1 MFNHVPYNFGIYM
14 SSSDNKESS
23 YECLEFT
30 SSVVTV

>member
-1 MFNHVPYNFGIYM
+1 MFNHVPCNFGIYM
-14 SSSDNKESS
+14 NSSDNKES